1 MNDTAQVEIRPARRR
16 DVDRLT
22 DFLRIA
28 PPVVGGAENA
38 DSPYLTD
45 IRARVLAILRGEII
59 GSSLYIGAAGHCA
72 VVPAPRLL
80 EWDETLAARLLRAA
94 AGHAFRRHGARLIQS
109 LTEPEGTSPLAL
121 AVERAGFDRLAV
133 LSYMRRPIRPED
145 RLLEPPPG
153 LAWRPYSL
161 FRHRLF
167 ARTILSTYRE
177 SLDCPKLTG
186 LRPIN
191 DTIATHKH
199 TGTFRPRTWRLAI
212 AEGKPTGVVLVSEN
226 QGRGDLVYLGVVPE
240 ARRRG
245 IGRAVMDR
253 AIRDTAE
260 VGLPQMGLAVDVSN
274 IPAMRLY
281 ERAGFREIRRRLA
294 HFVPGDRLE
303 GL

>member
-1 MNDTAQVEIRPARRR
+1 MAQVEIRPARLR
-16 DVDRLT
+16 DAGPLAAFHEV
-22 DFLRIA
+22 A
-28 PPVVGGAENA
+28 PPPPGGAEAA
-38 DSPYLTD
+38 DPIYMTD
-45 IRARVLAILRGEII
+45 LRARVLAVSGGEIV
-59 GSSLYIGAAGHCA
+59 GTCRYQGAAGHCA

-80 EWDETLAARLLRAA
+80 EWDEALAAQLLRAA

-109 LTEPEGTSPLAL
+109 LTEPEGASPLAL

-145 RLLEPPPG
+145 RLLEPPPS
-153 LAWRPYSL
+153 LAWHPYSL

-245 IGRAVMDR
+245 IGRALMDR